1 MRASAAQ
8 ELKQHGAGDVESW
21 GVGEVSAWL
30 EALGLPQYADV
41 FEINEITGAVLV
53 DLSLEDLDYM
63 EIKTLGHRKTL
74 LKAVAKLKAPG
85 EKVLQRRP
93 SRTQQQGQE
102 GMPQT
107 SKSLEELPTGG
118 MGEVRAPS
126 QQEGQVRKH
135 WSHVEPIANNEVT
148 GNGQVPINPGD
159 GTLDEAAE
167 QRAFMEAVME
177 WRQGAAQEVAQA
189 EEKGGDDSM
198 WHNPWGGDGAEEK
211 GEGKEESKSSQGG
224 GLSILTSGDMDE
236 EAERRAFQ
244 AAVAEWRGDGGAG
257 AGSSSSSDGAGAR
270 AAPNQSPGSRG
281 GGRSKSGSAQH
292 AGPTG
297 PDAPLEPMATSHATA
312 KALAQQME
320 AEHEASIK
328 VLSERRSEMEAKLRA
343 ASSGPSP
350 DELEERERRAK
361 RMAAELDMIDDDD
374 DDDNDDGAPS
384 SKVAL
389 QFLGTDTPLSEDFKE
404 DYYVVEEE
412 DSD

>member
-1 MRASAAQ
+1 M
-8 ELKQHGAGDVESW
+8 
-21 GVGEVSAWL
+21 GEVGTWL

-41 FEINEITGAVLV
+41 FRINEITGAVLV

-63 EIKTLGHRKTL
+63 EVKTLGHRKTL

-85 EKVLQRRP
+85 EKAPQRRP
-93 SRTQQQGQE
+93 SRTQQQGQQQ
-102 GMPQT
+102 GQGCMPQT

-118 MGEVRAPS
+118 MGEARSSS
-126 QQEGQVRKH
+126 QQETQARKH
-135 WSHVEPIANNEVT
+135 WSHVDPIVNNEVT

-177 WRQGAAQEVAQA
+177 WRQGAAEEVAQV

-198 WHNPWGGDGAEEK
+198 WHNPWGGGGEEK
-211 GEGKEESKSSQGG
+211 GEGKEESKGGEDG
-224 GLSILTSGDMDE
+224 GLSVLTSGDMDE

-257 AGSSSSSDGAGAR
+257 AGSSSSSDGVGAR
-270 AAPNQSPGSRG
+270 AAPNQSPSGRG
-281 GGRSKSGSAQH
+281 GGRSTSGSAQQ

-328 VLSERRSEMEAKLRA
+328 ALSERRSEMEAKLRA

-350 DELEERERRAK
+350 DELDERERRAK
-361 RMAAELDMIDDDD
+361 RMAADLDMADDDD
-374 DDDNDDGAPS
+374 DDDDDDGAPTS
-384 SKVAL
+384 RVAL
-389 QFLGTDTPLSEDFKE
+389 QFVGTDTPLSEDFKE